1 MLFKDILS
9 FTEGSR
15 LNHPL
20 KSGTMLKI
28 KSLVFGFFII
38 VIWIFSYS
46 GVYGTDWKFLQTNFQ
61 GEFSYDAE
69 NITHSSGNIVGVS
82 LKIVYS
88 EKFKKEE
95 GLDHLSETVGLWEIN
110 CQEKKMYLLSTSHTS
125 KEGEIWPPQ
134 VWLPPRMEIYFPRYN
149 NGYFI

>member
-28 KSLVFGFFII
+28 KLLVFGFFII

-46 GVYGTDWKFLQTNFQ
+46 GVYGTD
-61 GEFSYDAE
+61 
-69 NITHSSGNIVGVS
+69 
-82 LKIVYS
+82 
-88 EKFKKEE
+88 
-95 GLDHLSETVGLWEIN
+95 
-110 CQEKKMYLLSTSHTS
+110 
-125 KEGEIWPPQ
+125 
-134 VWLPPRMEIYFPRYN
+134 
-149 NGYFI
+149 

>member
-1 MLFKDILS
+1 
-9 FTEGSR
+9 
-15 LNHPL
+15 
-20 KSGTMLKI
+20 MLKI
-28 KSLVFGFFII
+28 KSLVFGFSII
-38 VIWIFSYS
+38 VIWIFNYS

-61 GEFSYDAE
+61 GEFFYDAE

-125 KEGEIWPPQ
+125 KGGEISPPQ
-134 VWLPPRMEIYFPRYN
+134 VWLPQNGNLFPQ
-149 NGYFI
+149 IQ